1 VAAEVRGAAGVVVVR
16 IALGIFWAGAIAGCE
31 VFVDGAVAAGIGD
44 WLCAGA
50 DAPLGSGGAAAVGA
64 GAVAPEAGI
73 ARALTALRHD
83 ADN

>member
-16 IALGIFWAGAIAGCE
+16 IGPGIFWAGAIAGCE

-44 WLCAGA
+44 WLCVGA
-50 DAPLGSGGAAAVGA
+50 DVAAGSGGAAAVGA
-64 GAVAPEAGI
+64 GAAAPEAGI
-73 ARALTALRHD
+73 AMALTALRHD